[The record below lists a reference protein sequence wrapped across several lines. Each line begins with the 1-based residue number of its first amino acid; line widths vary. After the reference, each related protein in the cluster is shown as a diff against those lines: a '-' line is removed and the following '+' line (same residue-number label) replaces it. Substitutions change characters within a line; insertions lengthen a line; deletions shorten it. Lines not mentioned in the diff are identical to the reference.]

1 MLGYVKAYKP
11 ELTFREFDTY
21 KAVYC
26 ALCRTIGKEYGAPM
40 RALLSYDFTFL
51 SLVFMSLNDE
61 AAGYEKKRC
70 TCNPL
75 KKCNFCTSGVDEL
88 RLAAA
93 VTVALC
99 EYKAEDNIEDESFFK
114 SLPYRVSLPFL
125 KRAAKKAYRNYP
137 QLSDI
142 IEMYKRQQMQA
153 QESGAGIDRAAEP
166 SAAALAEIFAIPAK
180 QEGEKR
186 ILKHLG
192 YCLGKW
198 IYLLDAGEDFADD
211 LKKGRF
217 NPLKEPFK
225 ASKETSPK
233 AFTKEYLE
241 PNLMVCEVECEKAFE
256 LLDVKKYRSILQNIL
271 YLGIKNSRRQII
283 DGGGDKEHLI

>member
-11 ELTFREFDTY
+11 EMTYREFDTY

-26 ALCRTIGKEYGAPM
+26 ALCRTIGKEYGAVM

-51 SLVFMSLNDE
+51 SLIFMSLNDE
-61 AAGYEKKRC
+61 KAAYEKKRC

-75 KKCNFCTSGVDEL
+75 KKCNYCTSGSEEL

-99 EYKAEDNIEDESFFK
+99 EYKAEDNIEDEGFFK
-114 SLPYRVSLPFL
+114 SLPYRLGLPFL
-125 KRAAKKAYRNYP
+125 KRAAKKAYSRYP
-137 QLSDI
+137 ELSDI
-142 IEMYKRQQMQA
+142 INEYKQTQSQA
-153 QESGAGIDRAAEP
+153 QKDETTGIDRAAEP
-166 SAAALAEIFAIPAK
+166 SANALSRIFALPARNSA
-180 QEGEKR
+180 EER
-186 ILKHLG
+186 VLKHLG

-198 IYLLDAGEDFADD
+198 IYLLDAGEDFSEDI
-211 LKKGRF
+211 KKGRF
-217 NPLKEPFK
+217 NPLKTPFK
-225 ASKETSPK
+225 MSKETSPQAFAK
-233 AFTKEYLE
+233 AYLE

-271 YLGIKNSRRQII
+271 YLGMKNTRAMVIK
-283 DGGGDKEHLI
+283 GGADKEH